1 VYFLRISGNISDWI
15 SSALYLFNL
24 GLAAWAM
31 WPNPELDIPHDDDD
45 DDHVHS
51 KEEEVEMQPTPPQA
65 TAAMPF
71 TPRTQAF
78 HTLDRKLPL
87 RSGYV

>member
-1 VYFLRISGNISDWI
+1 VSFLSILEILSDQISR
-15 SSALYLFNL
+15 ALYLFNL

-51 KEEEVEMQPTPPQA
+51 KEEVEMQPTPPHA

-71 TPRTQAF
+71 TPRTHAF

-87 RSGYV
+87 RSGYA

>member
-1 VYFLRISGNISDWI
+1 MA

-24 GLAAWAM
+24 GLAIWAM
-31 WPNPELDIPHDDDD
+31 LPNPNLDIEDSDD
-45 DDHVHS
+45 
-51 KEEEVEMQPTPPQA
+51 EEDRVEGKQLEMQPTPPRA
-65 TAAMPF
+65 TPAVPF

-87 RSGYV
+87 R